1 MDDKVED
8 IVDVVQKYNSNTH
21 FRVRSFLKV
30 SQITGWTR
38 SDDFDAVALEQ
49 WGYEEAWPLWT

>member
-8 IVDVVQKYNSNTH
+8 IGDVVQKYNSNTH

-49 WGYEEAWPLWT
+49 WGSEEA